1 MPTCPN
7 ASQILDN
14 DTIRRTLDDLANSHA
29 IERLWTR
36 DHTLWKP
43 DPTEIENRL
52 GWLTV
57 LDHMQDGLADLRS
70 FTQASREASTS
81 DVVLL
86 GMGGEQLGA

>member
-1 MPTCPN
+1 MGEKRVMPTRPN

-52 GWLTV
+52 GWLNES
-57 LDHMQDGLADLRS
+57 MQRVRFVS
-70 FTQASREASTS
+70 
-81 DVVLL
+81 
-86 GMGGEQLGA
+86 